1 MQRRAPAAAP
11 PRDPRPDQLRPLVE
25 QQRQL
30 AQRAGTDGAREPDR
44 ERIGR
49 ARGSSQFETATLI
62 TCGVLL
68 DAVAGGKIEA
78 MASDLSDLVIRVAD
92 GADVAALAELRAL
105 WSADTEPDRDFS
117 ERLASWMAA
126 EGERRTTWLA
136 ALVDRPVGMAS
147 LFEYR
152 RMPKPGREDSR
163 WGYVGNMFVR
173 EDSRNRG
180 IGAALL
186 SRGHRCG

>member
-1 MQRRAPAAAP
+1 M
-11 PRDPRPDQLRPLVE
+11 
-25 QQRQL
+25 
-30 AQRAGTDGAREPDR
+30 
-44 ERIGR
+44 
-49 ARGSSQFETATLI
+49 
-62 TCGVLL
+62 TCGVRLE
-68 DAVAGGKIEA
+68 AVAGGKIEA

-105 WSADTEPDRDFS
+105 WSADTEPDRNFS

-186 SRGHRCG
+186 SEVVAAAEARSYARLVVSPSAEALSLYRRAGFVAREEGAGADVLLVRPDAAR